1 MLMTEEQAAIIR
13 LSVFIVIICSLLI
26 AEWRWPFRRYPAS
39 KLKRLIDNLG
49 LMFISSA
56 SQRLLSAG
64 GAFAV
69 AVWATQHN
77 YGLFNYLSLPKW
89 LEIILTLLILDFAIY
104 LQHIIFH
111 KVGWLWR
118 IHRVHHSD
126 IGFDCTTAVRFHF
139 IEIVMSTLY
148 KMLLV
153 ILIGAPALAVV
164 TFEILLN
171 GFAMFNHSNI
181 HFRPT
186 LDNWLRYFVIT
197 PDMHRIH
204 HSRIWQETNSN
215 YGFSIPWWDKLC
227 GTYTANPE
235 LGQREL
241 QIGLPDQPDFKPPG
255 LIGLL
260 LLPFQT
266 KQ

>member
-1 MLMTEEQAAIIR
+1 MTEEQAAIIR
-13 LSVFIVIICSLLI
+13 LSVFTVILCSLLI
-26 AEWRWPFRRYPAS
+26 AEWRWPFRRYSES
-39 KLKRLIDNLG
+39 KLKRLVDNLG

-64 GAFAV
+64 GAFAA
-69 AVWATQHN
+69 AVWTTQHS
-77 YGLFNYLSLPKW
+77 YGLFNQFPLPKW
-89 LEIILTLLILDFAIY
+89 LEMSITLLILDFAIY

-111 KVGWLWR
+111 RVGWLWK

-126 IGFDCTTAVRFHF
+126 IDFDCTTAVRFHF
-139 IEIVMSTLY
+139 IEILLSTLY
-148 KMLLV
+148 KMILV
-153 ILIGAPALAVV
+153 ILIGAPAVAVI

-181 HFRPT
+181 HFRPA
-186 LDNWLRYFVIT
+186 LDNWLRNFVIT

-204 HSRIWQETNSN
+204 HSRIWRETNSN

-227 GTYTANPE
+227 GTYTVNPK

-241 QIGLPDQPDFKPPG
+241 QIGLPDQPDFKPLG

-260 LLPFQT
+260 LLPFQS
-266 KQ
+266 KR

>member
-1 MLMTEEQAAIIR
+1 MTDENAAIIR
-13 LSVFIVIICSLLI
+13 ISVFILIICSLLI

-39 KLKRLIDNLG
+39 KLKRLMDNLG
-49 LMFISSA
+49 LMFINSV

-69 AVWATQHN
+69 AVWAAQHSF
-77 YGLFNYLSLPKW
+77 GLFNQLALPEW
-89 LEIILTLLILDFAIY
+89 VEFGVTLLILDFAIY

-111 KVGWLWR
+111 KVNWLWR
-118 IHRVHHSD
+118 LHRVHHSD

-139 IEIVMSTLY
+139 IEIVLSTFY
-148 KMLLV
+148 KMILV
-153 ILIGAPALAVV
+153 ALIGAPAFAVV

-186 LDNWLRYFVIT
+186 PERWLRYFVVT

-204 HSRIWQETNSN
+204 HSTKWRETNSN
-215 YGFSIPWWDKLC
+215 YGFSVPYWDRLC
-227 GTYTANPE
+227 RTYTATPE
-235 LGQREL
+235 QGQHNM
-241 QIGLPDQPDFKPPG
+241 QIGTPDQPDFKPPR
-255 LIGLL
+255 LVGLL
-260 LLPFQT
+260 LLPF
-266 KQ
+266 KRK